1 MFSKKF
7 NLNGKSI
14 QKVLPVAPPTDT
26 QSEIVSTGLSVR
38 SAHLDFIGIEEF
50 LVTLREG
57 DDKLL
62 QDATNNLFGQLKES
76 RALLS
81 LASYLSSDGGVLNVL
96 ERLMDTAYFI
106 LNAENVY
113 LLRADSKSTDF
124 TISNSHME
132 DAIGFRA
139 SRTEVLEGNDS
150 TKQFLC
156 YFLTI
161 VTHTT

>member
-1 MFSKKF
+1 MFTRKL

-14 QKVLPVAPPTDT
+14 QKVLPVALSTDA
-26 QSEIVSTGLSVR
+26 QSEIVNTGQSVR
-38 SAHLDFIGIEEF
+38 SGHLDFIGIEEF
-50 LVTLREG
+50 LVTLRESN
-57 DDKLL
+57 DKLI

-81 LASYLSSDGGVLNVL
+81 LASYLSSNGGVLNVL

-124 TISNSHME
+124 VISNSHLE

-139 SRTEVLEGNDS
+139 SRTEVLEGTTRQN
-150 TKQFLC
+150 KLIC
-156 YFLTI
+156 YFL
-161 VTHTT
+161 